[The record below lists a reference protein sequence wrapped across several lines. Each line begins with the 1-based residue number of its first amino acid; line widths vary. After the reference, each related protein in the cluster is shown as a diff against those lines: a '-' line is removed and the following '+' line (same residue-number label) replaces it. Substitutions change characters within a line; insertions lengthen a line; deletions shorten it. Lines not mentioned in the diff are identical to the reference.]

1 MPLKVFMTSTTGV
14 GVTAH
19 QIRNFFVVKEVKLS
33 DDKSRCSVKLENG
46 GGHRVMLQ
54 FQMAS
59 PNDVA
64 ARRWHHAFALFL
76 QCLGLAEISDTDE
89 LLGRG
94 LQLHDIDYATAFTV
108 LTSLPDVLWAV
119 SPE

>member
-1 MPLKVFMTSTTGV
+1 MPLKVFMTSQTGV

-19 QIRNFFVVKEVKLS
+19 QIRNFFVIKEVKLS

-59 PNDVA
+59 PTA
-64 ARRWHHAFALFL
+64 GKRWHDAFAMFL
-76 QCLGLAEISDTDE
+76 ARFDLIEISDTDE

-94 LQLHDIDYATAFTV
+94 LQLHDIDHATPFTV
-108 LTSLPDVLWAV
+108 LTTLPDGLWAI